1 MGICGV
7 DAGFAL
13 RPPLTRGPARQIV
26 SLSSRTV
33 LEGCDDCDSSTFHLS
48 HGLGKDLLLCDSVT
62 DVTDN
67 LRAM

>member
-33 LEGCDDCDSSTFHLS
+33 LEGVPWVCPEIEGSRTVLGLKDSMFGADPPHL
-48 HGLGKDLLLCDSVT
+48 L
-62 DVTDN
+62 N
-67 LRAM
+67 IFF